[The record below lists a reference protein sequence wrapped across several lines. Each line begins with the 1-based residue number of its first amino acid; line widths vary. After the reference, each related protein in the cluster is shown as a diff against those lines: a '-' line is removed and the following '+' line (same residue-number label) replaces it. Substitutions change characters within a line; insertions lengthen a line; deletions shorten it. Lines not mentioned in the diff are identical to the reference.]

1 MNYKANYFP
10 EDDKVRVTSIIPWS
24 TVHSYLQTPPGQK

>member
-10 EDDKVRVTSIIPWS
+10 EDEKVREFSVSQEAIPA
-24 TVHSYLQTPPGQK
+24 TYGRHLGQK